1 MKLDV
6 AAPAPW
12 WRRVFSVARYELGG
26 RVVEFT
32 LYYQDRVK
40 ANGDRKHK
48 HRIRQCLHRQI
59 KELWNQPPLNEHR
72 SLIDPSYEPIG
83 IGGNVIVTEYERP
96 SVVRSV
102 GSYNFA
108 SVVSSEIHLVAD
120 LTITYLRPGPP
131 GALVQGGDIDNRM
144 KTLLDALKI
153 PTNTD
158 LPDKGPP
165 LPDQDPL
172 FCLLE
177 DDSLITGLIVKT
189 DSLPDPDFPPT
200 EVILLIHVRTR
211 PTIGTYVNLGLEPGA
226 YLTKQGAA
234 QHPYSPDFGELP
246 IAPV

>member
-1 MKLDV
+1 M
-6 AAPAPW
+6 
-12 WRRVFSVARYELGG
+12 
-26 RVVEFT
+26 EFT
-32 LYYQDRVK
+32 LYYRGRLK

-48 HRIRQCLHRQI
+48 HDIRQYLHRQI
-59 KELWNQPPLNEHR
+59 KELWNQPPLNGHR

-83 IGGNVIVTEYERP
+83 MGGNVIVTEHVRP
-96 SVVRSV
+96 SVLRSV
-102 GSYNFA
+102 GAYNFA

-144 KTLLDALKI
+144 KTLLDALKM
-153 PTNTD
+153 PKVTD

-177 DDSLITGLIVKT
+177 DDRLITDLAVKT
-189 DSLPDPDFPPT
+189 DRLLEPNVSPS

-211 PTIGTYVNLGLEPGA
+211 PTIGTYVNLGL
-226 YLTKQGAA
+226 L
-234 QHPYSPDFGELP
+234 
-246 IAPV
+246 